1 MAAMPRDPAL
11 ASTGNERLDDIL
23 KGGFPRNAM
32 YLLQGV
38 PGSGKTTLALQFLL
52 EAARNGERGLYVT
65 LSETRAEIE
74 GVARSH
80 GWDLAP
86 LALFELSAIQRP
98 GHSAGPQ
105 TMFHPA
111 DVELDE
117 VTRPILEEVER
128 VRPSGVVI
136 DSLSEFRLLS
146 GDLLRFRRQILA
158 LKQFFSERRCTVLLL
173 DDLTADMGGNLLA
186 SLAHGVVSLEK
197 ESPRYGRTRRRL
209 TIEKLRGVA
218 FREGFHD
225 FRIER
230 GRFEVFPR
238 LVAADHPERFP
249 MEPLPSGLAAL
260 DRLLGGGPDR
270 GTSTLLLGP
279 AGVGKSSMVTQYCVA
294 AAERGE
300 RSALF
305 LFDETVNTMLARSAS
320 LGIAVAR
327 HVEASRIL
335 VRQIDPA
342 ELTPGEFAHA
352 VREAVTRDE
361 ARVVAIDSLNGYL
374 DSVPGEQY
382 LSMHLREL
390 LTYLN
395 HRGVATFTVLAQ
407 HGLVGDT
414 GRHAIDVSYLSD
426 NVLLLRYFEA
436 LGRIR
441 QAISVFKKR
450 SGPHERSI
458 CEFALGSSGIRVG
471 DPIDRF
477 QGVLTGVPTIVGG
490 AERGDGA

>member
-1 MAAMPRDPAL
+1 MPRDPAL
-11 ASTGNERLDDIL
+11 ASSGNERLDDIL

-52 EAARNGERGLYVT
+52 EAARNGERVLYVT

-86 LALFELSAIQRP
+86 LALFELSSIRRSGIA
-98 GHSAGPQ
+98 AGAQ

-117 VTRPILEEVER
+117 VTRPILEEVDR
-128 VRPSGVVI
+128 IHPSGVVI

-158 LKQFFSERRCTVLLL
+158 LKQFFAERRCTVLLL
-173 DDLTADMGGNLLA
+173 DDLTADVGGNLLA
-186 SLAHGVVSLEK
+186 SLAHGVLTLEK

-209 TIEKLRGVA
+209 TIEKLRGVP

-225 FRIER
+225 FRIET

-238 LVAADHPERFP
+238 LVAGEHLERSP
-249 MEPLPSGLAAL
+249 LEPLPSGIEAL

-270 GTSTLLLGP
+270 GTSTLVMGP
-279 AGVGKSSMVTQYCVA
+279 AGVGKSTVVTQYCVA

-300 RSALF
+300 RAALF
-305 LFDETVNTMLARSAS
+305 VFDETVSTLLARSES
-320 LGIAVAR
+320 LGIPLAR
-327 HVEASRIL
+327 HLRTGGVV

-342 ELTPGEFAHA
+342 ELTPGELSHA
-352 VREAVTRDE
+352 VREAVTRDGT
-361 ARVVAIDSLNGYL
+361 RVVGIDSLNGYM
-374 DSVPGEQY
+374 DSIPDEQY
-382 LSMHLREL
+382 LAMHLREL

-395 HRGVATFTVLAQ
+395 HRGVATFAILGQ
-407 HGLVGDT
+407 HGIVGDAARP
-414 GRHAIDVSYLSD
+414 GLDVSYLAD

-436 LGRIR
+436 LGEIS

-450 SGPHERSI
+450 SGPHERTI
-458 CEFALGSSGIRVG
+458 REFALGAGGIRVG
-471 DPIDRF
+471 EPLQQF
-477 QGVLTGVPTIVGG
+477 QGILTGLPRTVDPG
-490 AERGDGA
+490 ATGERR